1 MFGFERISR
10 TAYLYQ
16 MIYFISGAE
25 LVFVFFIIL
34 LVFGADKVPD
44 IARTLGKGMRQVRNA
59 TQDIKDEIQKSA
71 EKQGLRHQ
79 TNRARH
85 QRSQRRGRRYRW
97 VSQTKQLALSGNRQ
111 AVSDSGEQRSPL
123 SHLY

>member
-1 MFGFERISR
+1 
-10 TAYLYQ
+10 

-44 IARTLGKGMRQVRNA
+44 IARTLGKGIRQVRNA

-71 EKQGLRHQ
+71 KKQGLD
-79 TNRARH
+79 
-85 QRSQRRGRRYRW
+85 
-97 VSQTKQLALSGNRQ
+97 TKQI
-111 AVSDSGEQRSPL
+111 EQDIKEFKDEVEDIAGSVKRNS
-123 SHLY
+123 

>member
-1 MFGFERISR
+1 
-10 TAYLYQ
+10 

-59 TQDIKDEIQKSA
+59 TQDIKDEIKKSA
-71 EKQGLRHQ
+71 EKQGLD
-79 TNRARH
+79 
-85 QRSQRRGRRYRW
+85 
-97 VSQTKQLALSGNRQ
+97 TKQI
-111 AVSDSGEQRSPL
+111 EQDIKEVKDEVEDIAGSVKRNS
-123 SHLY
+123 

>member
-1 MFGFERISR
+1 
-10 TAYLYQ
+10 

-71 EKQGLRHQ
+71 EKQGLD
-79 TNRARH
+79 
-85 QRSQRRGRRYRW
+85 
-97 VSQTKQLALSGNRQ
+97 TKKIEKDIKEVKDEVEDIAGSVKRN
-111 AVSDSGEQRSPL
+111 S
-123 SHLY
+123 

>member
-1 MFGFERISR
+1 
-10 TAYLYQ
+10 

-59 TQDIKDEIQKSA
+59 TQDIIDEIQKSA
-71 EKQGLRHQ
+71 EKQGLD
-79 TNRARH
+79 
-85 QRSQRRGRRYRW
+85 
-97 VSQTKQLALSGNRQ
+97 TKQI
-111 AVSDSGEQRSPL
+111 EQDIKEVKDEVEDIAGSVKRNS
-123 SHLY
+123 

>member
-1 MFGFERISR
+1 
-10 TAYLYQ
+10 

-71 EKQGLRHQ
+71 QKQGLD
-79 TNRARH
+79 
-85 QRSQRRGRRYRW
+85 
-97 VSQTKQLALSGNRQ
+97 TKKI
-111 AVSDSGEQRSPL
+111 EQDINEVKDEVEDIAGSVKRNS
-123 SHLY
+123 

>member
-1 MFGFERISR
+1 
-10 TAYLYQ
+10 

-44 IARTLGKGMRQVRNA
+44 IARTLGKGIRQVRNA

-71 EKQGLRHQ
+71 KKQGLD
-79 TNRARH
+79 
-85 QRSQRRGRRYRW
+85 
-97 VSQTKQLALSGNRQ
+97 TKQI
-111 AVSDSGEQRSPL
+111 EQDIKEVKDEVEDIAGSVKRNS
-123 SHLY
+123 

>member
-1 MFGFERISR
+1 
-10 TAYLYQ
+10 

-34 LVFGADKVPD
+34 LVFGADKVPE

-71 EKQGLRHQ
+71 EKQGLD
-79 TNRARH
+79 
-85 QRSQRRGRRYRW
+85 
-97 VSQTKQLALSGNRQ
+97 TKQI
-111 AVSDSGEQRSPL
+111 EQEIKEVKDEVEDIAGSIKRNS
-123 SHLY
+123 

>member
-1 MFGFERISR
+1 
-10 TAYLYQ
+10 

-71 EKQGLRHQ
+71 QKQGLD
-79 TNRARH
+79 
-85 QRSQRRGRRYRW
+85 
-97 VSQTKQLALSGNRQ
+97 TKQI
-111 AVSDSGEQRSPL
+111 EQDINEVKEEVEDIAGSVKRNS
-123 SHLY
+123 

>member
-1 MFGFERISR
+1 
-10 TAYLYQ
+10 

-34 LVFGADKVPD
+34 LVFGANKVPD

-71 EKQGLRHQ
+71 EKQGLD
-79 TNRARH
+79 
-85 QRSQRRGRRYRW
+85 
-97 VSQTKQLALSGNRQ
+97 TKQI
-111 AVSDSGEQRSPL
+111 EQDIKEVKDEVEDIAGSVKRNS
-123 SHLY
+123 

>member
-1 MFGFERISR
+1 
-10 TAYLYQ
+10 

-71 EKQGLRHQ
+71 EKQGLDTIQIGKLDRDTIH
-79 TNRARH
+79 
-85 QRSQRRGRRYRW
+85 RW
-97 VSQTKQLALSGNRQ
+97 QDQFGSV
-111 AVSDSGEQRSPL
+111 
-123 SHLY
+123 

>member
-1 MFGFERISR
+1 
-10 TAYLYQ
+10 

-59 TQDIKDEIQKSA
+59 TQDIKDEIKKSA
-71 EKQGLRHQ
+71 EKQGLD
-79 TNRARH
+79 
-85 QRSQRRGRRYRW
+85 
-97 VSQTKQLALSGNRQ
+97 TKQI
-111 AVSDSGEQRSPL
+111 EQDIKEVKDEVEDIAGSVKRKS
-123 SHLY
+123 

>member
-1 MFGFERISR
+1 
-10 TAYLYQ
+10 
-16 MIYFISGAE
+16 MIFFISGAE

-71 EKQGLRHQ
+71 EKQGLD
-79 TNRARH
+79 
-85 QRSQRRGRRYRW
+85 
-97 VSQTKQLALSGNRQ
+97 TKQI
-111 AVSDSGEQRSPL
+111 EQDIKEVKDQVEDIAGSVKRNS
-123 SHLY
+123 